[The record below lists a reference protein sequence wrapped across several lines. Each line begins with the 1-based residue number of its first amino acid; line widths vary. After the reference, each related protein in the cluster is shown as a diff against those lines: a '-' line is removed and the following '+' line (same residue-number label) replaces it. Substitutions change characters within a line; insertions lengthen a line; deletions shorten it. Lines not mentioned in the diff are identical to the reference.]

1 MGRDYLGGCH
11 MTPGSLKTLDQQQ
24 DHGAAA
30 AAARA
35 AAAVRAAAAKAS
47 SRQPAKQTH
56 ISSSVSQQQLWAS
69 KPVQIGGVLSS
80 EQDLD
85 RTACLTPLLG
95 MLLKRKK
102 NVDSHTYFHEI
113 PLIFLT
119 VFPTEHT
126 QENTEEVKDVRR
138 RD

>member
-11 MTPGSLKTLDQQQ
+11 MTPGSLITLDQQQ

-30 AAARA
+30 SA
-35 AAAVRAAAAKAS
+35 AAAVRAAAAKAR

-85 RTACLTPLLG
+85 RTACLTPL
-95 MLLKRKK
+95 
-102 NVDSHTYFHEI
+102 FC
-113 PLIFLT
+113 
-119 VFPTEHT
+119 
-126 QENTEEVKDVRR
+126 
-138 RD
+138 